1 MLVHGNDRK
10 LWLYHKNTYNKDDPI
25 HPTIVPGYHSQA
37 HRAKTIL
44 EYLEYTVRHDA
55 YRRNHPVR
63 GYPKCARKQEPQKVE
78 KTQQSPR
85 TLPMKNEKR
94 KKRGD
99 RPGKDA
105 RRETA
110 RPKQEKKGVVHA
122 SSLEELLKLSKC
134 TGSD

>member
-1 MLVHGNDRK
+1 MEK
-10 LWLYHKNTYNKDDPI
+10 
-25 HPTIVPGYHSQA
+25 
-37 HRAKTIL
+37 
-44 EYLEYTVRHDA
+44 
-55 YRRNHPVR
+55 
-63 GYPKCARKQEPQKVE
+63 PQ
-78 KTQQSPR
+78 QPPR

-94 KKRGD
+94 KKKGD